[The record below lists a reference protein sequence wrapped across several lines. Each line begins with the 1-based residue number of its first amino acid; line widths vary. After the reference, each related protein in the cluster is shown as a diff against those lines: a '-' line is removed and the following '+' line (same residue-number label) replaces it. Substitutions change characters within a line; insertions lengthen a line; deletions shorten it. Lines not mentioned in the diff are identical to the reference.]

1 MEDFIGDVQ
10 TVWRSDGERILSHLA
25 KKKPAV
31 IVDAIVR
38 LAPKDVALTLQQ
50 HGGLDADQWAI
61 VARIAGVVR
70 EIAPQATPDEIEQV
84 LRAGFAVPVANAVA
98 APKVGNSNS

>member
-1 MEDFIGDVQ
+1 MQSG
-10 TVWRSDGERILSHLA
+10 SASS
-25 KKKPAV
+25 
-31 IVDAIVR
+31 
-38 LAPKDVALTLQQ
+38 LQQ

-84 LRAGFAVPVANAVA
+84 LRAGFA
-98 APKVGNSNS
+98 